1 MTEQLTWADVG
12 VVAVVALGATAVV
25 GTAGGLL
32 VWRGRRRSLQT
43 LVPAVAVV
51 TMVAVVA
58 GLLGAAAAMFLSAH
72 DLQVVLV
79 VAVSAGALGV
89 ALALVL
95 GRAVMRGTEALVH
108 AAHQLGSGQAPV
120 IDPRPVT
127 AELGAVAVELE

>member
-1 MTEQLTWADVG
+1 M
-12 VVAVVALGATAVV
+12 V

-95 GRAVMRGTEALVH
+95 GRAVMRGTEALV
-108 AAHQLGSGQAPV
+108 
-120 IDPRPVT
+120 PRHT
-127 AELGAVAVELE
+127 SSARGRHR